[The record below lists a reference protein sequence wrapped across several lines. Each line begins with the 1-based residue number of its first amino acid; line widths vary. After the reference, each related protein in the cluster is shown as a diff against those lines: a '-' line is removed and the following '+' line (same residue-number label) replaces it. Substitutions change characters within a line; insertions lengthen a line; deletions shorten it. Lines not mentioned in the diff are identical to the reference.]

1 MISKLKNMIMT
12 GTPVC
17 ELRLPISM
25 LFAAKQGYYSIIY
38 EIPDNTV
45 ELTKNEKQCASVLF
59 SIL

>member
-1 MISKLKNMIMT
+1 MIMT